1 MPAGSKPGEHRGG
14 RAKGVKN
21 RASIARE
28 AAVKASG
35 VTPLEFLLSEMRNP
49 KRPVAIRRAC
59 ARDAAPYVHPKLAAI
74 EHAGKEGGA
83 PIRIDVPSDDRRKA
97 ALALLLA
104 KEPDSAK

>member
-1 MPAGSKPGEHRGG
+1 MPAGAKPGERRGG

-21 RASIARE
+21 HASIARE

-35 VTPLEFLLSEMRNP
+35 ITPLEFLLADMRNP
-49 KRPVAIRRAC
+49 KLKRSERRQC

-74 EHAGKEGGA
+74 EHTGKEGGA
-83 PIRIDVPSDDRRKA
+83 PIKVEMPTDDRLKA

-104 KEPDSAK
+104 KGSSE

>member
-1 MPAGSKPGEHRGG
+1 MPAGAGPGERRGG

-21 RASIARE
+21 HASIARE

-35 VTPLEFLLSEMRNP
+35 ITPLEFLLAEMRNP
-49 KRPVAIRRAC
+49 KRTVAVRRQC

-74 EHAGKEGGA
+74 EHTGKSDGA
-83 PIRIDVPSDDRRKA
+83 PIKIDTPSDDRRKA

-104 KEPDSAK
+104 RES